1 MCPHD
6 VEYSLQICY
15 VITFIIALHC
25 DIIYVEL
32 YGLAYMLVKDRIHCV
47 LVCCTCIFEAKG
59 HHCVAVHSKW
69 RSERYMLLIFWIHF
83 DLIIF
88 GEVVHKGHP
97 LETAHIVNYDI
108 PDRERKLVFRT
119 SGVQIAEVYTNSN
132 LSILF
137 RDENNVGNPIK
148 MLLLPDE
155 FGVFL
160 TSDLIASIISRQNH
174 RCCLTGFT
182 SRLMLRRCMA
192 TCGSRLGMSS

>member
-1 MCPHD
+1 MHLHD

-15 VITFIIALHC
+15 VITFVAVPYCNIIYIALY
-25 DIIYVEL
+25 D
-32 YGLAYMLVKDRIHCV
+32 LAYMLTEDRIHDA
-47 LVCCTCIFEAKG
+47 LVCCTCILQAKK
-59 HHCVAVHSKW
+59 HHGVAVHSKW
-69 RSERYMLLIFWIHF
+69 RSERYMLLIFWIHL

-119 SGVQIAEVYTNSN
+119 SGVQIAEVYTNSD
-132 LSILF
+132 LSILV
-137 RDENNVGNPIK
+137 REENNVDNPIK